1 MIEQNIYKLEKFVK
15 RSSKPPV
22 QTVTQFSS
30 LTKNSKLVTTE
41 LPSFE
46 IILSTFV
53 GSLSLKKHQTF
64 LKFAMTSKK
73 KFFFIFLKYCESKIE
88 KKKLEKEK
96 RNFVR
101 HNK

>member
-46 IILSTFV
+46 IICKLNNDQWFV
-53 GSLSLKKHQTF
+53 CLRL
-64 LKFAMTSKK
+64 
-73 KFFFIFLKYCESKIE
+73 
-88 KKKLEKEK
+88 LEAS
-96 RNFVR
+96 V
-101 HNK
+101 